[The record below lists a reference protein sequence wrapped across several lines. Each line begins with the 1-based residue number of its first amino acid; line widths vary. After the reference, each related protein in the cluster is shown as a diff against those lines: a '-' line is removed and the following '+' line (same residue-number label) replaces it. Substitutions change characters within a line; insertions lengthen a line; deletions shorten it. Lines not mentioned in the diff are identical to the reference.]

1 MGEKVTDYASDFK
14 YTGILP
20 YLSHII
26 RNISVCFLIFLV
38 FLAVANFRIL
48 LKRASTAVL
57 LYTSLLLILNVIMPF
72 LAIDISRNI
81 SSSVL
86 SLCEL
91 PSTSMATFI
100 LGMKISTKYILFP
113 HRIYFCT
120 SILKCVSFLII
131 SSIFNSGIV
140 LFSINS
146 CLLFNIHSFLFIS
159 CILLNL
165 LLILYFKT
173 SGNGGS
179 ERQETLIG
187 KVQKFCFLPMP
198 TGFSLNIGLKE
209 PPYEERK
216 RYYRNS
222 SSVSQV
228 SAVQAQTSASCC
240 RTPSDCSDRIL
251 RHCGRFK
258 NSSNRVPVHKTVMG
272 IKIPCKSLKDGDR
285 LHAGYI
291 LTLSKVLY
299 RYPSISPSSIPVS
312 KTIAAQK
319 YNEFPKHARN
329 VNFVL
334 TFGIAC
340 SEWCCRKIAAIRKS
354 LCHNALRVNIL
365 WLDGC
370 KFVVLNVVGSSPT
383 GHPTIKPIDYQIVNG
398 YFCTKNLPN
407 PP

>member
-57 LYTSLLLILNVIMPF
+57 LYTSLLLILKVIMPF

-173 SGNGGS
+173 SDNGGS

-228 SAVQAQTSASCC
+228 SAVQAQTSASCY
-240 RTPSDCSDRIL
+240 RTPSDCSDRFL

-272 IKIPCKSLKDGDR
+272 KNKTLTPPPNGIRVLNMLFGLR
-285 LHAGYI
+285 LQNI
-291 LTLSKVLY
+291 LNTLHLRRLVTMQ
-299 RYPSISPSSIPVS
+299 RYELFS
-312 KTIAAQK
+312 
-319 YNEFPKHARN
+319 NLARN
-329 VNFVL
+329 VNSVL
-334 TFGIAC
+334 TFNRAC
-340 SEWCCRKIAAIRKS
+340 SELRCRKIAAMRKS
-354 LCHNALRVNIL
+354 LCHNTLCAKSLRVE
-365 WLDGC
+365 GC
-370 KFVVLNVVGSSPT
+370 QFVVLNVVGSSPT
-383 GHPTIKPIDYQIVNG
+383 GHPTIKPVDYQIVSG
-398 YFCTKNLPN
+398 YFCTQNRPN

>member
-1 MGEKVTDYASDFK
+1 MGEIVTVYASDFK

-173 SGNGGS
+173 SDNGGS

-198 TGFSLNIGLKE
+198 TGFSLNIGIKE

-240 RTPSDCSDRIL
+240 RTPSDCSDRIQ

-272 IKIPCKSLKDGDR
+272 KNKTLTPSAVWHKGF
-285 LHAGYI
+285 YI
-291 LTLSKVLY
+291 MFGL
-299 RYPSISPSSIPVS
+299 RPHNIS
-312 KTIAAQK
+312 KTSHHSRLVMVQRYK
-319 YNEFPKHARN
+319 LFPKHARN
-329 VNFVL
+329 VNFEL
-334 TFGIAC
+334 TFGRAC
-340 SEWCCRKIAAIRKS
+340 SELRCRKIAAIYKL
-354 LCHNALRVNIL
+354 LCHNALCASGLHAR
-365 WLDGC
+365 GC
-370 KFVVLNVVGSSPT
+370 EIVVLNVVGSSPT
-383 GHPTIKPIDYQIVNG
+383 GHPTIKPVDYQIVSG
-398 YFCTKNLPN
+398 YFCTQNRPN

>member
-57 LYTSLLLILNVIMPF
+57 LYTSLLLILKVIMPF

-228 SAVQAQTSASCC
+228 SAVQAQTSASCY
-240 RTPSDCSDRIL
+240 RTPSDCSDRFL

-272 IKIPCKSLKDGDR
+272 KIKTLTPSAAWHKGF
-285 LHAGYI
+285 YI
-291 LTLSKVLY
+291 LFGLRLQN
-299 RYPSISPSSIPVS
+299 IS
-312 KTIAAQK
+312 KTSHHSRLVTVQK

-334 TFGIAC
+334 TFGKQQNL
-340 SEWCCRKIAAIRKS
+340 RKIAAK
-354 LCHNALRVNIL
+354 NNIT
-365 WLDGC
+365 
-370 KFVVLNVVGSSPT
+370 LN
-383 GHPTIKPIDYQIVNG
+383 N
-398 YFCTKNLPN
+398 
-407 PP
+407 